1 MPPDR
6 LVMLIKGL
14 SFHVKLRNMGKARER
29 RNSWENMRWWGL
41 EAAGRHRAAS
51 WREPALQRV
60 SENNELCSLWS
71 PGRRGA
77 LKGLAF
83 SYLKIQVTENAL
95 DCFVSVFVWT
105 VLLWV
110 EGRYMV
116 SAELKSRCSYDVA
129 SSLENG
135 ITYIVN
141 GGKPVYFGEEIEVPW
156 LLGVFWWLTAFLPAY
171 YLQAGACTQLDP
183 STHKCPGADHGLPS
197 VAACP
202 VMFHGLEEASM
213 VS

>member
-1 MPPDR
+1 
-6 LVMLIKGL
+6 
-14 SFHVKLRNMGKARER
+14 
-29 RNSWENMRWWGL
+29 MRWWGL
-41 EAAGRHRAAS
+41 EAAGRHRATS
-51 WREPALQRV
+51 CRELALQRV

-71 PGRRGA
+71 PGRRGV

-116 SAELKSRCSYDVA
+116 SAEFKSRCSYDVA

-135 ITYIVN
+135 IIYTVN
-141 GGKPVYFGEEIEVPW
+141 GGKPSVYFGEEIEVPW
-156 LLGVFWWLTAFLPAY
+156 LWSILVTHGLLASILFAGWGMHPAGPLYTQMPQGRPWPTFCSSLPCDVPWTWESFYGFIILEKSFSQGKQKFGSKQGISREGWWVGFLP
-171 YLQAGACTQLDP
+171 
-183 STHKCPGADHGLPS
+183 
-197 VAACP
+197 
-202 VMFHGLEEASM
+202 F
-213 VS
+213 